1 MRVLRYIILL
11 IVLCSTQIFAQSN
24 KNQVLVAYI
33 NNFAK
38 YTEWPNETQL
48 DQFRIAVITQNE
60 NLKTEFKNYAKDRT
74 VKGKPLLIDFI
85 SSEKLAGNYQMVI
98 VLKKELYAIDKILQ
112 FVKGKPILL
121 VTEEFN
127 DKRKLMINL
136 FQTSDDK
143 LEFEINKANVIIQGL
158 KIDPEILL
166 AGGTEIDVATL
177 YRESQRDLQNLQNSI
192 ITMED
197 SLQELRQ
204 KVDQSLILIQKQEN
218 ELTIYD
224 KLLDKKSA
232 EIDSIQKVFLKQK
245 KHLESQKYS
254 IEHKNNILNNQGSKI
269 SDQWKELNTQND
281 MLRLKQNEI
290 EYLNREIDSK
300 NKVLGS
306 QSEQITRQKRILIF
320 IVSISILI
328 VVLIITVFIS
338 YRNNKA
344 KGRLLIQKNHEIA
357 DKLIEVEQ
365 LNAKLKRSDQYK
377 SIFLASMSHEL
388 RTPLNSIIGYTGI
401 ILMGMTG
408 DLNEEQ
414 QKQLLKVKNNAN
426 HLLSLINDILDISK
440 IEAGKV
446 ELSVEEFKLADVT
459 DEVIEA
465 LRPLA
470 QEKNIDLLSNV
481 NKYLLVNTDKRR
493 LKQVVL
499 NIISNAVKYS
509 EKGSIDVFTEYINEF
524 RFRLTVID
532 TGIGISEEEM
542 ARLFQ
547 PFQQIDTSL
556 TRKNSGTGLGLYL
569 CRKLMSLLGGHIDVR
584 STLGEGSKFFIEMP
598 IKLENYKE

>member
-1 MRVLRYIILL
+1 M
-11 IVLCSTQIFAQSN
+11 LCSTQIFAQSN

-204 KVDQSLILIQKQEN
+204 KVDQ
-218 ELTIYD
+218 
-224 KLLDKKSA
+224 
-232 EIDSIQKVFLKQK
+232 
-245 KHLESQKYS
+245 
-254 IEHKNNILNNQGSKI
+254 
-269 SDQWKELNTQND
+269 
-281 MLRLKQNEI
+281 
-290 EYLNREIDSK
+290 
-300 NKVLGS
+300 
-306 QSEQITRQKRILIF
+306 
-320 IVSISILI
+320 
-328 VVLIITVFIS
+328 
-338 YRNNKA
+338 
-344 KGRLLIQKNHEIA
+344 
-357 DKLIEVEQ
+357 
-365 LNAKLKRSDQYK
+365 
-377 SIFLASMSHEL
+377 
-388 RTPLNSIIGYTGI
+388 
-401 ILMGMTG
+401 
-408 DLNEEQ
+408 
-414 QKQLLKVKNNAN
+414 
-426 HLLSLINDILDISK
+426 
-440 IEAGKV
+440 
-446 ELSVEEFKLADVT
+446 
-459 DEVIEA
+459 
-465 LRPLA
+465 
-470 QEKNIDLLSNV
+470 
-481 NKYLLVNTDKRR
+481 
-493 LKQVVL
+493 
-499 NIISNAVKYS
+499 
-509 EKGSIDVFTEYINEF
+509 
-524 RFRLTVID
+524 
-532 TGIGISEEEM
+532 
-542 ARLFQ
+542 
-547 PFQQIDTSL
+547 
-556 TRKNSGTGLGLYL
+556 
-569 CRKLMSLLGGHIDVR
+569 
-584 STLGEGSKFFIEMP
+584 
-598 IKLENYKE
+598 

>member
-1 MRVLRYIILL
+1 M
-11 IVLCSTQIFAQSN
+11 
-24 KNQVLVAYI
+24 
-33 NNFAK
+33 
-38 YTEWPNETQL
+38 
-48 DQFRIAVITQNE
+48 
-60 NLKTEFKNYAKDRT
+60 
-74 VKGKPLLIDFI
+74 
-85 SSEKLAGNYQMVI
+85 
-98 VLKKELYAIDKILQ
+98 
-112 FVKGKPILL
+112 
-121 VTEEFN
+121 
-127 DKRKLMINL
+127 
-136 FQTSDDK
+136 
-143 LEFEINKANVIIQGL
+143 
-158 KIDPEILL
+158 
-166 AGGTEIDVATL
+166 
-177 YRESQRDLQNLQNSI
+177 
-192 ITMED
+192 
-197 SLQELRQ
+197 
-204 KVDQSLILIQKQEN
+204 
-218 ELTIYD
+218 
-224 KLLDKKSA
+224 LDKKSA